1 MMDIFIF
8 PARFVFLLFNRQKV
22 FSDKLME
29 V

>member
-1 MMDIFIF
+1 MMDVFIF
-8 PARFVFLLFNRQKV
+8 AAPFVFLLFNRQKV